1 MFFELSKLLRF
12 FVVSPM
18 SWMLILLVA
27 FYFVKHKKVKYTLLG
42 VAVGVFVVFTNNP
55 LVDYVQYR
63 MTRQYAAS
71 AVVPA
76 AGKHYRVAIVMGGF
90 GHMNEA
96 TGQLVYE
103 EDRAERLWEAVRL
116 YKAGVVG
123 QILITG
129 DATSLV
135 QEDGSTTAGLFLA
148 YMEQM
153 GVPRD
158 AFILEQR
165 ATNTRQ
171 NAVNTC
177 GILRQTGI
185 GERDCLLITSAT
197 HMERS
202 VKCFAKV
209 GLRPDVLAVNIPER
223 PSRLNYRAFYPDW
236 GAALEWETVMNEW
249 IGDIAYRIMGYV

>member
-12 FVVSPM
+12 FVVSPV

-27 FYFVKHKKVKYTLLG
+27 FYFVKCKKVKYALLG
-42 VAVGVFVVFTNNP
+42 LAVAVFVVFTNNP

-71 AVVPA
+71 AAVP

-90 GHMNEA
+90 GRMNEA

-103 EDRAERLWEAVRL
+103 EDRADRLWDAVRL
-116 YKAGVVG
+116 YKSGVVG

-129 DATSLV
+129 DPTSLMRK
-135 QEDGSTTAGLFLA
+135 DGSSTAGLFLD
-148 YMEQM
+148 YMELM

-177 GILRQTGI
+177 ELLRKAGI
-185 GERDCLLITSAT
+185 GDSECLLITSAT
-197 HMERS
+197 HIGRS
-202 VKCFAKV
+202 VKCFAKE
-209 GLRPDVLAVNIPER
+209 GFYPDFMAVNVQECPAN
-223 PSRLNYRAFYPDW
+223 LNHRAFYPDW
-236 GAALEWETVMNEW
+236 GAAVEWETVMNEW
-249 IGDIAYRIMGYV
+249 IGDVAYRLMGYM

>member
-1 MFFELSKLLRF
+1 MFAMFFELSKLLRF
-12 FVVSPM
+12 FVVSPV

-27 FYFVKHKKVKYTLLG
+27 FYFVKHKKVRYTLLG
-42 VAVGVFVVFTNNP
+42 VAAGVFVVFTNNP

-63 MTRQYAAS
+63 MARQYAACA
-71 AVVPA
+71 AVP

-90 GHMNEA
+90 GHMNEV

-103 EDRAERLWEAVRL
+103 EDRADRLWEAVRL
-116 YKAGVVG
+116 YKAGIADRV
-123 QILITG
+123 LITG
-129 DATSLV
+129 DATSIV

-148 YMEQM
+148 YM
-153 GVPRD
+153 

-177 GILRQTGI
+177 EILSQMGIDD
-185 GERDCLLITSAT
+185 RDCLLITSAT

-202 VKCFAKV
+202 AKCFAKV
-209 GLRPDVLAVNIPER
+209 GLRPDVMAVNILEC
-223 PSRLNYRAFYPDW
+223 PSRLNHRAFYPDW
-236 GAALEWETVMNEW
+236 GAALEWEIVMNEW
-249 IGDIAYRIMGYV
+249 IGDIAYCIMGYV

>member
-12 FVVSPM
+12 FVVSPV

-27 FYFVKHKKVKYTLLG
+27 FYFVKCKKVKYALLG
-42 VAVGVFVVFTNNP
+42 LAVAVFVVFTNNP

-63 MTRQYAAS
+63 MTRQYAACAS
-71 AVVPA
+71 VP

-90 GHMNEA
+90 GHMNEE

-103 EDRAERLWEAVRL
+103 EDRADRLWEAVRL
-116 YKAGVVG
+116 YKAGIVDRV
-123 QILITG
+123 LITG
-129 DATSLV
+129 DPTSLLRG
-135 QEDGSTTAGLFLA
+135 DGSTTAGLFLA

-153 GVPRD
+153 GVPRE

-177 GILRQTGI
+177 EILSQMGISD
-185 GERDCLLITSAT
+185 RDCLLITSAT

-202 VKCFAKV
+202 EKCFAKV
-209 GLRPDVLAVNIPER
+209 GLRPDVMAVNIPEC
-223 PSRLNYRAFYPDW
+223 PSRLNHRAFYPDW
-236 GAALEWETVMNEW
+236 GAALEWEIVMNEW